1 MSDNEVQ
8 MLMQIT
14 ISREI
19 SKKDIP
25 QKAKKVKETHLKGE
39 IDAIKQKIRVNALE
53 IGKPL
58 YQHLSTKKNP
68 LYEEGLQN
76 LPFES
81 CLIHDKAYK
90 NREGFLVQ
98 TAPKWLTNLGIWK
111 KDENGYMDLTEIYST
126 NNHRASNH
134 RKIRSLDSFC
144 KYYQPLYKSKK
155 VTLLFLTFT
164 RTNHAKKSWH
174 SMVKIVKNYFEREG
188 NKVLD
193 YLWTSEVSE
202 DLHWHYHL
210 AIAIDRVQWKKI
222 PKRFFFERLW
232 GQRTEIDFVKKN
244 IRHYMAKYFAKSN
257 YRIEGLMSYGGTKNY
272 KKKIS

>member
-1 MSDNEVQ
+1 MSINEVQ

-19 SKKDIP
+19 SKKDIT
-25 QKAKKVKETHLKGE
+25 QKGKKVKETHLKAQ
-39 IDAIKQKIRVNALE
+39 IDALKRDIRNNNLE

-58 YQHLSTKKNP
+58 YQHLSTRKNP
-68 LYEEGLQN
+68 SYEEGVKP

-98 TAPKWLTNLGIWK
+98 TAPKWLTDLGVWK
-111 KDENGYMDLTEIYST
+111 KDSQGNLDLTEIYTT
-126 NNHRASNH
+126 NNHKASNH
-134 RKIRSLDSFC
+134 RKIKALDSFC

-164 RTNHAKKSWH
+164 RANFANKTFH
-174 SMVKIVKNYFEREG
+174 SMMQIVKNYFERNG
-188 NKVLD
+188 TPVLD

-210 AIAIDRVQWKKI
+210 AIAINRVKWKEI

-232 GQRTEIDFVKKN
+232 GQRTEINFVKKN
-244 IRHYMAKYFAKSN
+244 IKYYMSKYFAKSN

>member
-1 MSDNEVQ
+1 
-8 MLMQIT
+8 MQIT
-14 ISREI
+14 NSREI
-19 SKKDIP
+19 SKNDISH
-25 QKAKKVKETHLKGE
+25 KGKKVKEWHLTAQGE
-39 IDAIKQKIRVNALE
+39 AIKQQIRNNNLE

-68 LYEEGLQN
+68 FYEEGVKA

-90 NREGFLVQ
+90 NRDGFLAQ
-98 TAPKWLTNLGIWK
+98 TSPKWLTDLGVWK
-111 KDENGYMDLTEIYST
+111 KDSKGNLDLTEIYNT
-126 NNHRASNH
+126 NNHKASNH
-134 RKIRSLDSFC
+134 RKIKALDGFC
-144 KYYQPLYKSKK
+144 YFYQPLYKKRK

-164 RTNHAKKSWH
+164 RANYANKSFH
-174 SMVKIVKNYFEREG
+174 SMIKIVKNYFERNG
-188 NKVLD
+188 TPVLD

-210 AIAIDRVQWKKI
+210 AIAINRVKWKEL
-222 PKRFFFERLW
+222 PKRLFFERLW

-244 IRHYMAKYFAKSN
+244 IKHYMAKYFAKSN

-272 KKKIS
+272 KKKIT